1 MTQKE
6 SGKIRSLYLKE
17 GLHLLLGRGLGMKSP
32 TRIKKT
38 YFANYTADP
47 TTDSFT
53 PAQESCQT
61 VQREFKESH
70 TSTVDYLKQTPGS
83 DVARGSPYSKEPQRW
98 LTASVAMYI
107 FPFYINYLR
116 CSYLHKTIFINL
128 IYRKCIVIW
137 I

>member
-6 SGKIRSLYLKE
+6 SGKIRSLYFKE

-32 TRIKKT
+32 ARIKKT

-70 TSTVDYLKQTPGS
+70 TNPGLRRCKRLTVQ
-83 DVARGSPYSKEPQRW
+83 QRTTKMVNRFSW
-98 LTASVAMYI
+98 NVHLSILYKLFKMFLLT
-107 FPFYINYLR
+107 
-116 CSYLHKTIFINL
+116 
-128 IYRKCIVIW
+128 
-137 I
+137 